1 MARVKSDS
9 SLSVINVVFKGLKT
23 YLYNLDIFTRY
34 LSFPVLG
41 TFLGTFLIFAVTYFY
56 VNNYEKLQVSNP
68 IFENPLVTFLL
79 LLILTVPGFLIMIK
93 AFIDY
98 IVAFGAI
105 NSMCVLGE
113 KRIADV
119 FDHNEIIKR
128 RFAPYCVL
136 LFVLSVIFG
145 TLSFPLLLPIL
156 VIAMVFLSLAVQ
168 IFTLEENSS
177 PFEAMGES
185 FNLVKSRFWLVFF
198 VMVFIFLISYLI
210 CPYLITW
217 AISKTPIL
225 TILANPVEKFVSLL
239 PITEMNVVLDELQ
252 ISYKIDTILIAE
264 SIVNSSIMTIIIMY
278 MLPFR
283 CACCVE
289 LYKGLSNNNPE
300 KYIKEEKEA
309 VKEKKKNKL
318 KKRGK

>member
-1 MARVKSDS
+1 MTKVKVNS
-9 SLSVINVVFKGLKT
+9 SLSVLNVVFNGLKI
-23 YLYNLDIFTRY
+23 YLYNLDIFTKY

-41 TFLGTFLIFAVTYFY
+41 TFIGTFLIFAVTYCY
-56 VNNYEKLQVSNP
+56 VNNYEKIQVSNP
-68 IFENPLVTFLL
+68 IFENPLIIFTFLL
-79 LLILTVPGFLIMIK
+79 ILVTPGFLIMIK

-136 LFVLSVIFG
+136 IFVLSIIFG

-156 VIAMVFLSLAVQ
+156 IVALIFLSLAVQ
-168 IFTLEENSS
+168 IFTLEENAS
-177 PFEAMGES
+177 PFEAIAKS
-185 FNLVKSRFWLVFF
+185 VKLVKSRFWLVFF
-198 VMVFIFLISYLI
+198 VLIFIFIISYII

-225 TILANPVEKFVSLL
+225 TVLTNPVEKFVLLL
-239 PITEMNVVLDELQ
+239 PITEMNAILAELQ
-252 ISYKIDTILIAE
+252 ISYQIDTILIAE
-264 SIVNSSIMTIIIMY
+264 SIVNSCLITIIIMY

-289 LYKGLSNNNPE
+289 LYKGLSDNNPE
-300 KYIKEEKEA
+300 KYINKEKEN
-309 VKEKKKNKL
+309 VKERKKFKV